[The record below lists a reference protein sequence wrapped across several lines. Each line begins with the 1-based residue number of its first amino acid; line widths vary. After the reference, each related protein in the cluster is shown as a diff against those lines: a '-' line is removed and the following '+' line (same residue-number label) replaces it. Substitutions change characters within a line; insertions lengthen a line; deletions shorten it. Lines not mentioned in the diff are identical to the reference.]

1 MAPLG
6 LALAAVVLA
15 PARADLFATP
25 IRTDDVDL
33 RLRLLD
39 AAGGKPDAPA
49 LQRGYLDVGSP
60 GVRDFIPDRITSATE
75 LAAKVARE
83 PGA

>member
-6 LALAAVVLA
+6 LALA
-15 PARADLFATP
+15 
-25 IRTDDVDL
+25 
-33 RLRLLD
+33 

-49 LQRGYLDVGSP
+49 LQRGYRDVGSP